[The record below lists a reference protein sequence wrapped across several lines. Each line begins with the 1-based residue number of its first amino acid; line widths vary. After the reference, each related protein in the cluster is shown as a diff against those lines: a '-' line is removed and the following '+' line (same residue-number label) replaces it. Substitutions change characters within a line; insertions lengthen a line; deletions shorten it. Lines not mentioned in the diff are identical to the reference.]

1 MRRPMLKTLYAA
13 GVAVAILLPAAA
25 RAQMITSREGIALEN
40 QILEL
45 KHQIRT
51 MQTGGGNGSSVL
63 GAPAPSASERSGQA
77 PSSDLVAS
85 LLDRVHTLNGEVQD
99 LRGRVDTLEHEVA
112 TQHDEIKQEIGNL
125 KFQLEQGGK
134 PGFQTPANAAEG
146 APPAAPS
153 SAQEPHTLGTL
164 PREPARPTPETAAPA
179 RAEASLGAARA
190 ALSHHDYRAAEAD
203 AHAVI
208 AKQGKQAGHGE
219 ASLILAQSLFHQG
232 RHQEAAIA
240 FDDAYNADRAGPH
253 APDALLGLANSLT
266 AIHQNQEACDT
277 LDSLTSQFSSPSPS
291 LKARVE
297 AARRRAACH

>member
-1 MRRPMLKTLYAA
+1 MLKTLYAA

-45 KHQIRT
+45 KHQIQT
-51 MQTGGGNGSSVL
+51 MQQGGGNGGSVL
-63 GAPAPSASERSGQA
+63 GAPAPERSGQA

-125 KFQLEQGGK
+125 KFQLDQGGK
-134 PGFQTPANAAEG
+134 PGFQAPANAPQG
-146 APPAAPS
+146 APPLPS
-153 SAQEPHTLGTL
+153 AGKPHTLGTL
-164 PREPARPTPETAAPA
+164 PRESSRHAPEKAAPA
-179 RAEASLGAARA
+179 HAEASLGAARA
-190 ALSHHDYRAAEAD
+190 ALSHHDYKAAEAD

-208 AKQGKQAGHGE
+208 AKQGKRAGKGE

-277 LDSLTSQFSSPSPS
+277 LDSLTSQFSSPSPA
-291 LKARVE
+291 LKTRIE